1 MISYFKLILIA
12 LMKIVFQNKNNTQG
26 FFRITLLLSLSV
38 VKVGRYSMFQEYLVF
53 QQVTLTIMD
62 IVFNLISLINH
73 CSRKTILS
81 GDYIRTIRMSDTI
94 LHIKTILKFIYK
106 TISNYQFYIFL
117 IQYVELK
124 WYKYPKIILNTYLK
138 KNKLYKMF

>member
-53 QQVTLTIMD
+53 
-62 IVFNLISLINH
+62 
-73 CSRKTILS
+73 
-81 GDYIRTIRMSDTI
+81 
-94 LHIKTILKFIYK
+94 
-106 TISNYQFYIFL
+106 
-117 IQYVELK
+117 
-124 WYKYPKIILNTYLK
+124 
-138 KNKLYKMF
+138 